1 MYFPAYEVCDL
12 NPAWS
17 GHIISFCDIISLIE
31 LCTRLR
37 RIHQQK
43 HRQAYIR
50 THDIAHFWKLIKEI
64 LKMCQRRVSDFKYHL
79 HLGYYM

>member
-37 RIHQQK
+37 HTSTKAPTGLYQNTRYS
-43 HRQAYIR
+43 AFLE
-50 THDIAHFWKLIKEI
+50 THKRDT
-64 LKMCQRRVSDFKYHL
+64 
-79 HLGYYM
+79 